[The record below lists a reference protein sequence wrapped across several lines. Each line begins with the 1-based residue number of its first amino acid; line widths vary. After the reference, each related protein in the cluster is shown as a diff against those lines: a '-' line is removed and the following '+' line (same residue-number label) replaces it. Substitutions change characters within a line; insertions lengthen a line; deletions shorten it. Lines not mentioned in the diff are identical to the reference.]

1 MRSTT
6 PAAAGDPF
14 EFRKCLFVPQALGL
28 HASTLDEFLRML
40 SVVDDASIYWH
51 LHEPYVTRVDVRPSY
66 LGGFALWIAESLGER
81 LLAERLSAL
90 DPVVYSGRLPS
101 LRQAMCRTVAE
112 HLLDHDG
119 PGTPS
124 RRVPAGEELAFCTT
138 RIVVLDGLG
147 QAKTLAELRDGIAHC
162 GSMSAF
168 MHTFDTL
175 GHTRADRDDF
185 SQWVRFALDD
195 EELADEMFRIDPY
208 DHSIEG
214 TRALTLAAI
223 DRRLAQTAS

>member
-1 MRSTT
+1 MGLTFSCRARARSESYKPEPPTT
-6 PAAAGDPF
+6 QVEYQEQCRGGPASDAP
-14 EFRKCLFVPQALGL
+14 K
-28 HASTLDEFLRML
+28 
-40 SVVDDASIYWH
+40 VD
-51 LHEPYVTRVDVRPSY
+51 TRLP
-66 LGGFALWIAESLGER
+66 
-81 LLAERLSAL
+81 AERLSAL

-162 GSMSAF
+162 GSMSVF

-185 SQWVRFALDD
+185 SQWVRFALGD

-208 DHSIEG
+208 DHSI
-214 TRALTLAAI
+214 
-223 DRRLAQTAS
+223 